1 MTAATV
7 TVAGEALVD
16 VVHGDAGHDVPDH
29 GGTAREVPGGSPANV
44 ALGLARLG
52 CDVEFATRLGD
63 DDRGRRIADHLRA
76 SGVRLAPGSVGAGR
90 TSSAT
95 VRLGPDGQ
103 PRYEFDIVSDLPEL
117 TGTPAWL
124 HVGSIAAFL
133 EPGAGRVVD
142 AARRTAAAG
151 GSVSFDPNIRPA
163 LLGPRVEAVA
173 RVEELAALAAVVK
186 LSDEDAA
193 WLWPDLGDTDAVL
206 DRILALGA
214 GFAVL
219 TAGAAGSVLATA
231 THRVHVPAA
240 STSVVD
246 TVGAG
251 DTYSAA
257 LIWQLA
263 RSPHAATDA
272 HPHVG
277 ARLDDLDD
285 AALTELGRTCS
296 RAAAITV
303 GRRGADLPTADDLTT
318 APTA

>member
-1 MTAATV
+1 MSAATVTATV

-16 VVHGDAGHDVPDH
+16 VVHGDTV
-29 GGTAREVPGGSPANV
+29 REVPGGSPANV

-52 CDVEFATRLGD
+52 CDVDFATRLGD
-63 DDRGRRIADHLRA
+63 DERGHRVADHLRA
-76 SGVRLAPGSVGAGR
+76 SGVRLTPGSLGAGR

-95 VRLGPDGQ
+95 VRLGADGQ
-103 PRYEFDIVSDLPEL
+103 PRYVFDIVWDLPEVV
-117 TGTPAWL
+117 GTPTWL

-133 EPGAGRVVD
+133 EPGADRVVD
-142 AARRTAAAG
+142 AARRTAVAG

-163 LLGPRVEAVA
+163 LLGPRDEALA
-173 RVEELAALAAVVK
+173 RVEELSALAAVVK

-193 WLWPDLGDTDAVL
+193 WLWPGAADPDAVL
-206 DRILALGA
+206 DRVLGFGA
-214 GFAVL
+214 GLAVL
-219 TAGAAGSVLATA
+219 TTGAAGSVLATA

-240 STSVVD
+240 STTVVD

-257 LIWQLA
+257 LVWQLA
-263 RSPHAATDA
+263 RSPRAAADA
-272 HPHVG
+272 HPDAR
-277 ARLDDLDD
+277 ARLDDLHD
-285 AALTELGRTCS
+285 AALRELGRTCS

-318 APTA
+318 APSA